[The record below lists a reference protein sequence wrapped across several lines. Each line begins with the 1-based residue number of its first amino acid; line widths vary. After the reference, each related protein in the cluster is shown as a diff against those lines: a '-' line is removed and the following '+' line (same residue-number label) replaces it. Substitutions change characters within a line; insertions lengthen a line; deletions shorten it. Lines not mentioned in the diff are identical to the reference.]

1 MHCKTYITVQV
12 IDFPSLDDITRVG
25 QAGPVV
31 QHGSVVEIV
40 DLFLALLGQLNIK
53 HVYREVELG
62 LGLFKVLLV
71 EIVTSNLNSVRSQ
84 HNQWIILDT
93 EGSDVVAHLL
103 AVTCF
108 VLILEKKRHSEFHLL
123 QSDKWLKFTCEFN
136 FTKYA
141 CISVFK

>member
-93 EGSDVVAHLL
+93 EGSDVVSLLL

-108 VLILEKKRHSEFHLL
+108 VFV
-123 QSDKWLKFTCEFN
+123 LKEEINCGNIYYLTTAGPQHVKNENMAPINHFE
-136 FTKYA
+136 
-141 CISVFK
+141 